1 MPKMKLIHNILTK
14 IIKPFY
20 WSGIWNYFPFKQ
32 INAFY
37 KKISKNEIILKEINY
52 WFKMFL
58 SAWRVIDD
66 QIKFSWVWEK
76 HISELLKDNLKEWDI
91 FLDLGANIWYDS
103 LLASKLVWETWK
115 VISFEPNKDNFQKL
129 SRNIEVNNF
138 KNIQIYKFWVWKEK
152 SKFELFYDESNP
164 GATSIIKRGNH
175 NDSLKETIEVVKLD
189 DFLKRAR
196 IDFIK
201 MDIEW
206 FEYDAILWMKNILK
220 ENNLKIIFEYSPIIY
235 KSKEENYENYS
246 INILNEL
253 NNLWFELYNIELDS
267 SLSKIENNVD
277 YFRTVSKW
285 TWQSDIFCKKSI

>member
-1 MPKMKLIHNILTK
+1 MKLINNILTLL
-14 IIKPFY
+14 IKPFY
-20 WSGIWNYFPFKQ
+20 WSGIWNFFPFKQ
-32 INAFY
+32 INTFY
-37 KKISKNEIILKEINY
+37 KKISKNEIILKETNY

-58 SAWRVIDD
+58 SAWRIIDD
-66 QIKFSWVWEK
+66 QIKFLWVWEK
-76 HISELLKDNLKEWDI
+76 NISELLKNNLKKWDT

-103 LLASKLVWETWK
+103 LLASKLVWTTWK
-115 VISFEPNKDNFQKL
+115 VISFEPNRDNYEKFQK
-129 SRNIEVNNF
+129 NIKINNF
-138 KNIQIYKFWVWKEK
+138 INIQLNKFWVWKEK
-152 SKFELFYDESNP
+152 SKFELFYDKSNP
-164 GATSIIKRGNH
+164 GATSIIKRENH
-175 NDSLKETIEVVKLD
+175 SDSLKETIEVVKLD
-189 DFLKRAR
+189 DFLKGIK

-277 YFRTVSKW
+277 YFKKVNEW
-285 TWQSDIFCKKSI
+285 TGQSDIYCIKN

>member
-1 MPKMKLIHNILTK
+1 MGFNTIRQYKEEILVLVRLI
-14 IIKPFY
+14 
-20 WSGIWNYFPFKQ
+20 
-32 INAFY
+32 
-37 KKISKNEIILKEINY
+37 
-52 WFKMFL
+52 
-58 SAWRVIDD
+58 IDD
-66 QIKFSWVWEK
+66 QIKFLWVWEK
-76 HISELLKDNLKEWDI
+76 NISELLKNNLKKWDT

-103 LLASKLVWETWK
+103 LLASKLVWTTWK
-115 VISFEPNKDNFQKL
+115 VISFEPNRDNYEKFQK
-129 SRNIEVNNF
+129 NIKINNF
-138 KNIQIYKFWVWKEK
+138 INIQLNKFWVWKEK
-152 SKFELFYDESNP
+152 SKFELFYDKSNP
-164 GATSIIKRGNH
+164 GATSIIKRENH
-175 NDSLKETIEVVKLD
+175 SDSLKETIEVVKLD
-189 DFLKRAR
+189 DFLKGIK

-277 YFRTVSKW
+277 YFKKVNEW
-285 TWQSDIFCKKSI
+285 TGQSDIYCIKN